1 MIQQENCL
9 SMKIPS
15 ATEKFPFPVDFIAH
29 VNQEQLFDNLELV
42 RETCVPPSIDA
53 TLRLH

>member
-15 ATEKFPFPVDFIAH
+15 ATEKFPFPIDFIAH
-29 VNQEQLFDNLELV
+29 VNQEQLSDNLELV